1 MAHEDAG
8 NYSGK
13 HPEAETPDPRV
24 VEKIQQYKREETIT
38 CEAAHAIARE
48 LGITPE
54 AIGKNVDL
62 AEIRIVECQ
71 NGLFGWPDRRKIV
84 EPAEAP
90 SEELKKAIR
99 EGVEGETIPCRTVWD
114 IAARFSISKME
125 ATSVCDALSLK
136 VAPCQL
142 GAF

>member
-13 HPEAETPDPRV
+13 HKEAETPDPGV
-24 VEKIQQYKREETIT
+24 MEKIEHYKREDTVT
-38 CEAAHAIARE
+38 CEAAHAIAGE
-48 LGITPE
+48 LGISPE
-54 AIGKNVDL
+54 AVGKNIDL

-71 NGLFGWPDRRKIV
+71 NGLFGWPHRRKIV

-90 SEELKKAIR
+90 SEELKQALR
-99 EGVEGETIPCRTVWD
+99 DGVEGNAVPCRTVWN

-125 ATSVCDALSLK
+125 AASVCDTLSLK
-136 VAPCQL
+136 IAPCQL